1 MAASYNDISNEI
13 RNILGSF
20 VKSRTFSTPYRLNKV
35 YSQSRKT
42 LKRPKHGRF
51 ETKIFDFPDSAIY
64 KMDEIDGKQ
73 LQEIGTGSIVLHEGD
88 NENAVE
94 TEISNLIKSFNKEG
108 TSIHESTITY
118 FKCDGRRRKLRHH
131 HHHPGSFSYDY
142 FELKDLT
149 TRDSKILYVVFYK
162 ILSTKTA
169 STQSDKSIPS
179 FSGYELDNYADFEE
193 DFSLEPTLRD
203 RNQRLQKNRSSR
215 NLSSLEKVHKLR
227 RYVVLANWNITSKCY
242 IEFGNF
248 VLKTLFCY

>member
-51 ETKIFDFPDSAIY
+51 ETKIFYFPDSAIY

-108 TSIHESTITY
+108 TSIHESTIT
-118 FKCDGRRRKLRHH
+118 
-131 HHHPGSFSYDY
+131 
-142 FELKDLT
+142 
-149 TRDSKILYVVFYK
+149 
-162 ILSTKTA
+162 
-169 STQSDKSIPS
+169 
-179 FSGYELDNYADFEE
+179 
-193 DFSLEPTLRD
+193 
-203 RNQRLQKNRSSR
+203 
-215 NLSSLEKVHKLR
+215 
-227 RYVVLANWNITSKCY
+227 
-242 IEFGNF
+242 
-248 VLKTLFCY
+248 